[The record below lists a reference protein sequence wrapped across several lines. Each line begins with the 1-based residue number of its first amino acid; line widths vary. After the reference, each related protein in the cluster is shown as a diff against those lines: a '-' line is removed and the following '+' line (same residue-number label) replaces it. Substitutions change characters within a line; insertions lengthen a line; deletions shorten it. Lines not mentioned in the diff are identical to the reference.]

1 MVPLAKK
8 WIFKNQRFVKL
19 ESMKTW
25 IYGFVMLTGNEWNQW
40 PGPHS
45 GRMEMVPSQVQIQT
59 LLFLSCIILGSPPS
73 PETFIS

>member
-25 IYGFVMLTGNEWNQW
+25 IYGFVMLTGNEWNPVAWASLRQDGN
-40 PGPHS
+40 GP
-45 GRMEMVPSQVQIQT
+45 IT
-59 LLFLSCIILGSPPS
+59 GSNPDPA
-73 PETFIS
+73 IS